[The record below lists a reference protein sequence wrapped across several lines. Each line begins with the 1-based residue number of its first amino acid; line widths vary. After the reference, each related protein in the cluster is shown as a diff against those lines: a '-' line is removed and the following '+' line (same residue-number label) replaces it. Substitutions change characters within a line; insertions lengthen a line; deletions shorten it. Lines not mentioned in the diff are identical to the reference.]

1 MRKLSCW
8 GFPWAAL
15 PKRKQLWG
23 WQFSSLWSL
32 EEQKSLLPAPEQS
45 VRVPARTKEAAPP
58 QRPRSLLGVSQILLT
73 ERPWVVTEAA
83 GGSGGRHPPPSPPLP
98 APLPQS
104 FRGQLCLPACPTGWH
119 CWSTSA
125 ADAGRA
131 ASLHPLPKLLRVI
144 NFSAFSD
151 MAASRCTYRKA
162 YEKISMFFKGL

>member
-83 GGSGGRHPPPSPPLP
+83 GGSGGRHPPPPPPPRP
-98 APLPQS
+98 AS
-104 FRGQLCLPACPTGWH
+104 
-119 CWSTSA
+119 
-125 ADAGRA
+125 
-131 ASLHPLPKLLRVI
+131 PKLQRAVVPPCV
-144 NFSAFSD
+144 SHW
-151 MAASRCTYRKA
+151 MALLIHISRWRGPGSIPTPFAQTAS
-162 YEKISMFFKGL
+162 SNQF